1 MKGIVL
7 AGGSGTRLHPLTASI
22 SKQLIPVY
30 DKPMIYYPISIL
42 MLAGIREI
50 LIISTPRDL
59 PKFRELLGDG
69 SQFGVT
75 FDYKAQPSPDGLA
88 QAFVLGEDF
97 IGDDS
102 VALVLGDNVFYGGG
116 LTGLLRRAARQE
128 SGATVFGKKVNDPE
142 RFGIVELDENGVP
155 VSIEEK
161 PANPKSNV
169 ALTGLYFFDN
179 EVVRIAKAVQPSARG
194 EYEITS
200 VMEEYMKRGAL
211 RVQIMSRGY
220 TWLDTGT
227 FDSLLE
233 ASSMV
238 HTLQKHQGV
247 MIACLEEIAY
257 INGWVTREQLKERA
271 ESMAKNS
278 YGQYLDWL
286 SRH

>member
-7 AGGSGTRLHPLTASI
+7 AGGSGTRLHPVTASI

-69 SQFGVT
+69 SQFGVI
-75 FDYKAQPSPDGLA
+75 FAYKEQPSPDGLA

-97 IGDDS
+97 IGHDS
-102 VALVLGDNVFYGGG
+102 VALVLGDNVLYGGG

-128 SGATVFGKKVNDPE
+128 NGATVFGKKVNDPE
-142 RFGIVELDENGVP
+142 RFGIVELNDDGVP

-161 PANPKSNV
+161 PTDPKSNV
-169 ALTGLYFFDN
+169 ALTGLYFFDQD
-179 EVVRIAKAVQPSARG
+179 VVSIAKAVQPSARG

-200 VMEEYMKRGAL
+200 IMEDYMKRGAL

-233 ASSMV
+233 AASMV

-257 INGWVTREQLKERA
+257 INGWITREQLQERA
-271 ESMAKNS
+271 ASMAKNS